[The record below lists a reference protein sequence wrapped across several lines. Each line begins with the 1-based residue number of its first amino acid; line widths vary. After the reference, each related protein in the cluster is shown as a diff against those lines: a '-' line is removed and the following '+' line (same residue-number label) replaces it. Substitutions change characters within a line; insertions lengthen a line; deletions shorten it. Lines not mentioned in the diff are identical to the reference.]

1 MIRVNVVKYE
11 EGTIYFDVCRDVRL
25 CFTSIIYPHKND
37 MVKIRSWAYFE
48 EMTAAEMRDLWC
60 ELQKPYISPPEIMER
75 IRADV
80 IELLYDSGRV
90 DLVAV
95 CLDSA
100 DPMEDKKRL

>member
-1 MIRVNVVKYE
+1 MIRANVVRYE
-11 EGTIYFDVCRDVRL
+11 EGTIYFDVCRGDRL
-25 CFTSIIYPHKND
+25 CLTSIIYPYKND
-37 MVKIRSWAYFE
+37 MVKIRTWADFE
-48 EMTAAEMRDLWC
+48 DMTAAEMRDLWS
-60 ELQKPYISPPEIMER
+60 ELQKPYISPPEIIER

-80 IELLYDSGRV
+80 IECLQSDDRV